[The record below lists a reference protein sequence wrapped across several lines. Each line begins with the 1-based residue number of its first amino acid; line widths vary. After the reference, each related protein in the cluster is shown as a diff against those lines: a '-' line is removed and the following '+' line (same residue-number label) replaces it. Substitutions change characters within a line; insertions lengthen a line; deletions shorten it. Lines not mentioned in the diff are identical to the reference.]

1 MSLARS
7 CLNDVVVKSDGAI
20 WFTDPSYGILSD
32 DGASRP
38 RAKSAPATSIASIR
52 PQAICRSSPMISRN
66 QRPGVFADESLIYI
80 SDTGFRIDIHGD
92 PSPPRM
98 TGSRS
103 TRRTAAGS
111 VRSWCPRS
119 LPTAHSAGRTAT
131 ASSSPP
137 RRRST
142 PSTCGCKERS
152 VRTEPWPLWL
162 QRACLCF
169 RQWPDRA
176 AP

>member
-66 QRPGVFADESLIYI
+66 QRPGVFADESLLYI
-80 SDTGFRIDIHGD
+80 SDTGFRIDIHGNLL
-92 PSPPRM
+92 
-98 TGSRS
+98 T
-103 TRRTAAGS
+103 
-111 VRSWCPRS
+111 
-119 LPTAHSAGRTAT
+119 
-131 ASSSPP
+131 SSH
-137 RRRST
+137 
-142 PSTCGCKERS
+142 
-152 VRTEPWPLWL
+152 
-162 QRACLCF
+162 
-169 RQWPDRA
+169 DRIQI
-176 AP
+176 